1 MTFSVASSNDGSSVF
16 LTVPTSATNSS
27 FRAISD
33 GLAAQTIYSILVC
46 KNYVTVSNT
55 VLITYRMAEL
65 L

>member
-1 MTFSVASSNDGSSVF
+1 MTFSVATSNDGSSVF

-46 KNYVTVSNT
+46 KNYVTISNT
-55 VLITYRMAEL
+55 V
-65 L
+65 